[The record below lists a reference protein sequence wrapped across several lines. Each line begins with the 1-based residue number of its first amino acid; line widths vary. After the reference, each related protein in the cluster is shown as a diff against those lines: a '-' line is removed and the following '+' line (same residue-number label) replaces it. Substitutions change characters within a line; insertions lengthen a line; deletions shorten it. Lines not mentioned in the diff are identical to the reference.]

1 MNTEGDREEKGKRGN
16 EGGGEGWGQEEDSW
30 LGPGRQN
37 LDVPRK
43 HSRAR
48 SPAGQARKACVLL
61 NLRTKPASNSCLH
74 ELWLCN
80 LLFPELCFQKKLP
93 RVSFPDP
100 AFLSQTFTPLVI

>member
-1 MNTEGDREEKGKRGN
+1 MR
-16 EGGGEGWGQEEDSW
+16 EGGGEGWGQEDDW
-30 LGPGRQN
+30 LSPSRQN

-43 HSRAR
+43 YIRAR
-48 SPAGQARKACVLL
+48 SPVGQPRKACVLL
-61 NLRTKPASNSCLH
+61 NLRTGLASNSCLH

-80 LLFPELCFQKKLP
+80 LLFSELCFQKKLP